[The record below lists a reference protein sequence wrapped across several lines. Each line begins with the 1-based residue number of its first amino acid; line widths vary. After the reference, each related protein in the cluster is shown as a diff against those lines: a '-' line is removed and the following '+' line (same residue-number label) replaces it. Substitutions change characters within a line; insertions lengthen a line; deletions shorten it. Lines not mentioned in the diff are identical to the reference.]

1 MKRSWSSPIIVVVL
15 YQLLGVASAKQPAVS
30 YSGGDGSSVA
40 KAVVIK
46 APHEEFGVKAEYTFI
61 QIHYGRYET
70 VSQGVSHEK
79 KRTYDIIIF
88 RTPDRKKHTIYFD
101 ITDFFGKG
109 FESFKNTSEPK
120 SDGPPRGDVIKFG
133 LIKSVSEEHRYRNP
147 NTLDGQQT
155 TASDPKFAE
164 LTSRVPAKLGTTFGF
179 WFLLSGIAEPRS
191 VELTKLVKHPR
202 MKNAKGRDE
211 VQYTTTY
218 TRPVTNGM
226 VFAGAAYRLEQVE
239 ELKPGTWTFEIFYHD
254 KKLVSQSFTVYPLK

>member
-88 RTPDRKKHTIYFD
+88 RTPDGRNIRST
-101 ITDFFGKG
+101 
-109 FESFKNTSEPK
+109 
-120 SDGPPRGDVIKFG
+120 
-133 LIKSVSEEHRYRNP
+133 LISRISLAK
-147 NTLDGQQT
+147 
-155 TASDPKFAE
+155 ASSHSK
-164 LTSRVPAKLGTTFGF
+164 THQSRRATGHQGET
-179 WFLLSGIAEPRS
+179 
-191 VELTKLVKHPR
+191 
-202 MKNAKGRDE
+202 
-211 VQYTTTY
+211 
-218 TRPVTNGM
+218 
-226 VFAGAAYRLEQVE
+226 
-239 ELKPGTWTFEIFYHD
+239 
-254 KKLVSQSFTVYPLK
+254 